1 MTRRALVVLVL
12 VSILTLAG
20 SRPALAQQN
29 PIDVTARTSAQQA
42 VLGERFR
49 IAVVVVHATDLLV
62 SVEPPARSAAL
73 QLVETLPTVH
83 ATNGPT
89 VTSTFEYVLAAF
101 SLGELAPPVQRVS
114 WLNANGDT
122 GSAQVA
128 APPLTIRSESAEADG
143 TLRPLKPQLDV
154 AGAPTWWQQAAPYV
168 GGVLIAV
175 VVLVFAVRWWLHRPR
190 AVLAPTFGQSAAEAD
205 ARVQLE
211 ALAATM
217 PLTRGDYD
225 GYYGTIAEVVRAFL
239 QEEFGF
245 GARALTTTELQQRMV
260 ALGVERWQARLVS
273 GLLDRCDSA
282 VYAHRRPDPASAD
295 HDLTVAFEIIELSNP
310 RTADEQV
317 AV

>member
-1 MTRRALVVLVL
+1 MTWRALMLLVL
-12 VSILTLAG
+12 TSMLTLTSG
-20 SRPALAQQN
+20 RPALAQQN
-29 PIDVTARTSAQQA
+29 PIDVTARTSTQQA
-42 VLGERFR
+42 VLGERFH
-49 IAVVVVHATDLLV
+49 ITVIVVHAPDLLV

-73 QLVETLPTVH
+73 QLVETLPAVH
-83 ATNGPT
+83 ATNGPA
-89 VTSTFEYVLAAF
+89 VTSTFEYVLAPF
-101 SLGELAPPVQRVS
+101 TLGELAPPVQRVS

-128 APPLTIRSESAEADG
+128 TPPLTIRSESAESDA
-143 TLRPLKPQLDV
+143 TLRTLKPQLDV
-154 AGAPTWWQQAAPYV
+154 AGAPTWWQRAAPYA
-168 GGVLIAV
+168 GGILVT
-175 VVLVFAVRWWLHRPR
+175 VLVLSFSVRWWLRHPR
-190 AVLAPTFGQSAAEAD
+190 AVPVAVLGRSAAEAD

-211 ALAATM
+211 ALAAAM
-217 PLTRGDYD
+217 PLERGDYD

-273 GLLDRCDSA
+273 GILDRCDSA

-295 HDLTVAFEIIELSNP
+295 HDLTIAFEIIELSSL
-310 RTADEQV
+310 RTDERI